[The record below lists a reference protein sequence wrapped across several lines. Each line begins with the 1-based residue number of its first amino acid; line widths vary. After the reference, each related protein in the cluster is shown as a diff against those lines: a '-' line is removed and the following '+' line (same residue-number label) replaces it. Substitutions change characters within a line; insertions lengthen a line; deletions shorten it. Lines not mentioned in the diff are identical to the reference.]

1 MSQAVSPP
9 QAPVPLPRLEKV
21 LCTTDLTE
29 LGNRAV
35 PYAYA
40 LVAEGGLV
48 CLLHVLDVHPT
59 PSPLVPHYSREGHES
74 AAERQRRE
82 QEATEKLLAL
92 VPAEAAAR
100 GIRTDVRVVGALD
113 PARVIR
119 EEADQ
124 LEADAICLASRSRPG
139 LSSTILGS
147 VSLDVLRDT
156 SHPVLLIRPPAGS

>member
-1 MSQAVSPP
+1 MSQAVAPP
-9 QAPVPLPRLEKV
+9 QTPMPLPRLARV

-48 CLLHVLDVHPT
+48 RLLHVIDVHPT
-59 PSPLVPHYSREGHES
+59 PSPLVPHYTREGHES
-74 AAERQRRE
+74 EADRQRRE
-82 QEATEKLLAL
+82 EEATERLRAL
-92 VPAEAAAR
+92 VPAEAAER
-100 GIRTDVRVVGALD
+100 RIRTEVRVVGALD

-119 EEADQ
+119 EQAD
-124 LEADAICLASRSRPG
+124 LLDADAICLASRSRPG